1 MAQFGID
8 VQGVKSTI
16 PGDLKLKAL
25 STLRPI
31 ILNKGLSI
39 VNQMVPP
46 LFAEV
51 ANFENVCPSPTKIKK
66 IINKRNNIVEQ
77 ANEIAQFLS
86 TIFVFHP

>member
-31 ILNKGLSI
+31 ILNKGLS
-39 VNQMVPP
+39 
-46 LFAEV
+46 
-51 ANFENVCPSPTKIKK
+51 T
-66 IINKRNNIVEQ
+66 
-77 ANEIAQFLS
+77 
-86 TIFVFHP
+86 